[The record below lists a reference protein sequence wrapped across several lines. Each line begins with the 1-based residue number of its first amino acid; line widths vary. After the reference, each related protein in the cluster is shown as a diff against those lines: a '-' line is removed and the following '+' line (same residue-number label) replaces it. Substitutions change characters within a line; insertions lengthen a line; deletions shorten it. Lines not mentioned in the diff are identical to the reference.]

1 MDETI
6 QKEADELLREALNGS
21 LEELEEKLLKKKQQQ
36 QRPAQKRHGLSD
48 RVRTCKLGNYR
59 TGS

>member
-6 QKEADELLREALNGS
+6 QNESDQLLREALEGS

-36 QRPAQKRHGLSD
+36 QPAQTRHGLSD
-48 RVRTCKLGNYR
+48 RVRTRKLGDYR